1 MKKIIKSKY
10 LSLAVLA
17 LLITQTNVLFAD
29 NNQTKETTPE
39 IKAVQQRSS
48 WLGVTLS
55 NIPPVLSAQLSD
67 LIPKGQGVLI
77 GSVSKDSPA
86 EKAGLKVNDVLLS
99 LNDQKLYSAKQL
111 SGLIHA
117 IKPKTEVSFKIV
129 SKGKLMDTKVVLG
142 ERETQN
148 SQQSQSFNSP
158 SWLAPQLPKF
168 GNNSIKQQGN
178 VLGSFESVQVQTI
191 GNGRYRAEVT
201 YKNTANESKQFSF
214 EGKKE
219 EIIEQVKKQKDLPSD
234 KKQSLIN
241 ALNMNFGVGDPM
253 QAFQG
258 INSPFNQP
266 FFKQFNQPFGGMQGH
281 LFQDPFFGGSLFND
295 PFFQNGF
302 ANTPLFLGIPQIR
315 MIPNPRYQIQQPSMP
330 RRQIAPQPQGN
341 TTKESL
347 I

>member
-1 MKKIIKSKY
+1 MKKRIKPKY
-10 LSLAVLA
+10 LSIAVLA
-17 LLITQTNVLFAD
+17 LLATQANMSFAD
-29 NNQTKETTPE
+29 NNQTTQATAE
-39 IKAVQQRSS
+39 IKAGKQMQS
-48 WLGVTLS
+48 WLGVTLGD
-55 NIPPVLSAQLSD
+55 IPPVLSAQLSD
-67 LIPKGQGVLI
+67 LIPKGQGVLVR
-77 GSVSKDSPA
+77 SVSKDSPA

-99 LNDQKLYSAKQL
+99 LSDQKLYSAGQL

-117 IKPKTEVSFKIV
+117 IKPKTEVSFKVV
-129 SKGKLMDTKVVLG
+129 SKGKVADIKVVLG
-142 ERETQN
+142 ERKI
-148 SQQSQSFNSP
+148 QSLPQAQSFNNP

-168 GNNSIKQQGN
+168 GNNGIKQQAN

-201 YKNTANESKQFSF
+201 YKNKADESKQFSF

-258 INSPFNQP
+258 MNSPFNHP
-266 FFKQFNQPFGGMQGH
+266 FFKQFNQPFGGTQGH
-281 LFQDPFFGGSLFND
+281 LFQDPFFRGGLFND

-315 MIPNPRYQIQQPSMP
+315 MMPDPRYQIQQPSIP
-330 RRQIAPQPQGN
+330 KRQIDTQLQDN